1 MGCVVQALLLATWLQ
16 NLQGDGTDT
25 DLDAHDLVLQ
35 NLGTQVQTHPSGAA
49 IGHVGVVS
57 EGGGCGCGCVC

>member
-1 MGCVVQALLLATWLQ
+1 VLQALLLATWLQ

-35 NLGTQVQTHPSGAA
+35 NLGTQVHTHSLVTRGQARHPR
-49 IGHVGVVS
+49 V
-57 EGGGCGCGCVC
+57 E